1 MAYVLAGLTDKKTT
15 LAKWAD
21 SLPFYTIVKDKITC
35 PAGAVPAACEAL
47 RKAFP
52 DAEARYG
59 DGLRLDWSDRWVQ
72 VRASNTEPII
82 RIIAE
87 APETKQ
93 ALALID
99 QAMRVV
105 ADSVAPYLK

>member
-1 MAYVLAGLTDKKTT
+1 MAYVLAGMTDKKKT

-35 PAGAVPAACEAL
+35 PANAVPAACDAL

-52 DAEARYG
+52 DAEARDG

-87 APETKQ
+87 APETKD
-93 ALALID
+93 AVKLID
-99 QAMRVV
+99 QSMKIV
-105 ADSVAPYLK
+105 AEAVKPFVS